1 MSSNT
6 HSGPLRSTP
15 RAWHVAGFWRPSVDL
30 GKNRGEISGLM
41 LGDPDSLLKT
51 DVVASNLGDF
61 LEVFD
66 FFRLLNL
73 QKLIF
78 VGTLRTKKCK
88 SEG

>member
-1 MSSNT
+1 VKLQT
-6 HSGPLRSTP
+6 HTRSLRPTP
-15 RAWHVAGFWRPSVDL
+15 RARHVAGFWQPSADFR
-30 GKNRGEISGLM
+30 KNRGEISGLM

-61 LEVFD
+61 LEVLD

-78 VGTLRTKKCK
+78 VGRLRTKKCK

>member
-1 MSSNT
+1 MRSYTHGSS
-6 HSGPLRSTP
+6 LRCTP
-15 RAWHVAGFWRPSVDL
+15 RARHVAGFWQPSGDL
-30 GKNRGEISGLM
+30 AKNRGEISRLM
-41 LGDPDSLLKT
+41 LGDPDSLLKIN
-51 DVVASNLGDF
+51 VVASNLGDF

-78 VGTLRTKKCK
+78 VGRLRTKKCK